1 MIENNEKV
9 FVDAISDNYD
19 ENNITEI
26 RKNSMKAQSIYTMV
40 QENSSCG
47 VDVKASS
54 REKCVE
60 ALLG

>member
-1 MIENNEKV
+1 MIENIEKV
-9 FVDAISDNYD
+9 FIDAISDNYD

-47 VDVKASS
+47 VKVNASS